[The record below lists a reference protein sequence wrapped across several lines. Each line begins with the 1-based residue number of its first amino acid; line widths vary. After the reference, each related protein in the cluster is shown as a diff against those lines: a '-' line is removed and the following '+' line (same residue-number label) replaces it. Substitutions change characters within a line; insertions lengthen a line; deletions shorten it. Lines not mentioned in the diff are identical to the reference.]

1 MQIAIKR
8 GMKNYFDIRGRK
20 MGRGVISLL
29 YKPTSNLKT
38 MNNQTYSPAVESLTG
53 AWKVLFNAS
62 YQFEIQNGADH
73 ETAEFLALR
82 SVHRK
87 KNVAKNLTFK
97 H

>member
-1 MQIAIKR
+1 
-8 GMKNYFDIRGRK
+8 
-20 MGRGVISLL
+20 
-29 YKPTSNLKT
+29 
-38 MNNQTYSPAVESLTG
+38 MNKQTYSPAVESLTG

-87 KNVAKNLTFK
+87 KNAAKNLTFK